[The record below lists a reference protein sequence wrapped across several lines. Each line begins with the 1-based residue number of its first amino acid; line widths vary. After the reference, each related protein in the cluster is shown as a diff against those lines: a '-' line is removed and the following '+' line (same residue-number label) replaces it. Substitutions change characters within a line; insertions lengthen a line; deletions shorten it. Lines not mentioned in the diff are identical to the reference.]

1 MIFTGTDKAL
11 LDRTA
16 RMLDTQAKATAWEA
30 ITNLKSRRVA
40 KLEFDR
46 LCRDARDL
54 RALGKRINGLVVKV
68 AKPLEKRIE
77 LERGL
82 NSGETL
88 SNGGQDGPVTP
99 AG

>member
-54 RALGKRINGLVVKV
+54 RALGKRIATVAVKAAPKLEPEQGPQDRESPTTGAANGQ
-68 AKPLEKRIE
+68 E
-77 LERGL
+77 
-82 NSGETL
+82 
-88 SNGGQDGPVTP
+88 QP

>member
-16 RMLDTQAKATAWEA
+16 RMLDAQAKATAWES
-30 ITNLKSRRVA
+30 ITNLKSRRLA

-46 LCRDARDL
+46 LSRDARDL
-54 RALGKRINGLVVKV
+54 RALGKRIALVAVKAAVAPQEGELPTTGDLNG
-68 AKPLEKRIE
+68 A
-77 LERGL
+77 
-82 NSGETL
+82 
-88 SNGGQDGPVTP
+88 QQP